1 MSKAEEIFQR
11 RKKIVACIAAS
22 SRPLTTNEVHIMAN
36 LTSVD
41 VRTIQRDLEKLVQD
55 ERVCWDKDESGWT
68 SGEKRIEEELDRALS
83 FTALRI
89 FETLFDNL
97 APRSVQVAL
106 KRLMRGYKKQLE
118 HRLDGNMPEARWLNS
133 LVLGHGYHW
142 FERPVPDQTVREVV
156 EGAILNGQRVRL
168 RMKHLPHG
176 AWWHTDPDEWVEV
189 SIRNFLLDLPDRPSI
204 IIERHDLA
212 PDEFGEPGGRD
223 IRSIWPLE
231 LIEEA
236 EALTTPAKLFPTKS
250 MVTLAS
256 EPVYREYVLAIDPLL
271 VEEFTGTWLVRYLT
285 DTNRGGELLG
295 INADDGWGIYRMRCP
310 EGAVTEWQRH
320 EQSLRAFVGKWMEY
334 VEVIEPHDMRM
345 QLRQVARGIVDRYQD
360 PQPLPK
366 GVLDRLIPDDDRLL
380 DDGIDHTAIRWWF
393 DPVTRKIIQPYGT
406 GKEEGK

>member
-1 MSKAEEIFQR
+1 MSKAEDIFQR
-11 RKKIVACIAAS
+11 RKQLVGCIAAS
-22 SRPLTTNEVHIMAN
+22 SRPLTTHEVRVMAN

-41 VRTIQRDLEKLVQD
+41 VRTIQRDLEKLVD
-55 ERVCWDKDESGWT
+55 EDRVSWDKEKKGWT
-68 SGEKRIEEELDRALS
+68 SGEKRIEEELDRVLS

-89 FETLFDNL
+89 FNQLFDNL
-97 APRSVQVAL
+97 LPGSLQKSL
-106 KRLMRGYKKQLE
+106 KRVMGNYKKQLQR
-118 HRLDGNMPEARWLNS
+118 RLDRGIPEVRWLNA

-142 FERPVPDQTVREVV
+142 FERPVLDPDVREIV
-156 EGAILNGQRVRL
+156 EAAILNGHRIRV

-176 AWWHTDPDEWVEV
+176 VWWHTDPDEMVEV
-189 SIRNFLLDLPDRPSI
+189 SIRNFVLDLPDRPSI
-204 IIERHDLA
+204 IIERHDLE
-212 PDEFGEPGGRD
+212 PDEFGEPAIRD

-231 LIEEA
+231 LIEDA
-236 EALTTPAKLFPTKS
+236 EALTAPAKLLPAKS

-285 DTNRGGELLG
+285 DASHGGELLG
-295 INADDGWGIYRMRCP
+295 INAEDGWGIYRMRCP

-320 EQSLRAFVGKWMEY
+320 EQSLRSFVSKWMEY

-360 PQPLPK
+360 PRPLPK
-366 GVLDRLIPDDDRLL
+366 DVLDRLIPDDDQLL

-393 DPVTRKIIQPYGT
+393 DPVKNKIIQPYGT
-406 GKEEGK
+406 GKEEEK